1 MSLVSIHSNERRKME
16 DIIKVCALGG
26 LDENGRDCYVI
37 EINNDIFVLDAGL
50 ALPDKTIPGVD
61 YLLANAAYI
70 INNKDRVRA
79 YIMTHAHD
87 ENMGALKYFY
97 DDAPAPIICTR
108 FTKHVIETQFNFN
121 KINMP
126 LDFHVIPPSCEL
138 VIAGRKFHFFQ
149 TSHNAAYSF
158 GVAIETSKGN
168 IVYTSDFI
176 VDYSVKNPAYIFDLK
191 ALSVL
196 SEKPTF
202 LLMSESKGATGE
214 GYCAP
219 RHRVTPLIEKYF
231 KNANKRIFID
241 CFWQNFIRI
250 SEIID
255 LCIEN
260 NKKIFFYNDFT
271 RQIMKMLMEF
281 DPNRIPQSLIVN
293 KEDLLRVREQELVI
307 LMLGEGEELYQELI
321 KIADGTNEDKRIRLN
336 KRDIFINAALATP
349 TLETIATRSID
360 YLYRTGC
367 EVVWIKKNQITAM
380 HPRQDDLKF
389 FLSVLKPRYYLPVRG
404 NFINLMANAKLALSM
419 GIGLNH
425 TNVFI
430 LDNGMQLCFNEMG
443 RPSIVPN
450 NPAIMPTHPILVDGR
465 GVSTSVS
472 ENIIAD
478 RRQLSV
484 DGVVVIALTVSLSE
498 KRIVAGPDCQ
508 MRGFVYVKE
517 AEPLLK
523 SIANIFVDEIMTAL
537 SVDKTDFEEVK
548 TNAQERIHRF
558 IKRENGREPMII
570 PIVVVKD

>member
-1 MSLVSIHSNERRKME
+1 ME

-26 LDENGRDCYVI
+26 LDENGRDCYVV

-50 ALPDKTIPGVD
+50 SLPDKTIPGVD
-61 YLLANAAYI
+61 FLLTNANYI
-70 INNKDRVRA
+70 INNKDRVKA
-79 YIMTHAHD
+79 YIITHAHD

-97 DDAPAPIICTR
+97 DDAPAPIICTS
-108 FTKHVIETQFNFN
+108 FTKHIIETQFNFN
-121 KINMP
+121 KLKSQ
-126 LDFHVIPPSCEL
+126 LDYRVIPPTTNLE
-138 VIAGRKFHFFQ
+138 IAGRVFHFFQ

-191 ALSVL
+191 ALAEL

-202 LLMSESKGATGE
+202 LLMSESKGANYE

-219 RHRVTPLIEKYF
+219 RHKVTPLIEKYF
-231 KNANKRIFID
+231 KSASRRIFID
-241 CFWQNFIRI
+241 CFWQNSIRI

-255 LCIEN
+255 LVIEN
-260 NKKIFFYNDFT
+260 NKKLYFYNEFT
-271 RQIMKMLMEF
+271 EHIMRGLMNF
-281 DPNRIPQSLIVN
+281 DPRRIPTSVVIN

-307 LMLGEGEELYQELI
+307 LMLGEGEDLFQELI
-321 KIADGTNEDKRIRLN
+321 KIAEGTNEDKRIRLN

-360 YLYRTGC
+360 SLYRTGA
-367 EVVWIKKNQITAM
+367 EVIWLKKNQITAM

-430 LDNGMQLCFNEMG
+430 LDNGMQLCFNEIG
-443 RPSIVPN
+443 RPSILPN

-472 ENIIAD
+472 ENIVAD

-484 DGVVVIALTVSLSE
+484 DGVVVIALSVSLNE

-523 SIANIFVDEIMTAL
+523 SIANIFVEEITLAL
-537 SVDKTDFEEVK
+537 SLDKKDFEEAK
-548 TNAQERIHRF
+548 SNAQERIRRF

-570 PIVVVKD
+570 PIIVIKE

>member
-1 MSLVSIHSNERRKME
+1 ME
-16 DIIKVCALGG
+16 DIIKVSALGG

-37 EINNDIFVLDAGL
+37 EINNDIFVIDAGL

-61 YLLANAAYI
+61 YLLANAQYLI
-70 INNKDRVRA
+70 SNKERVKA

-97 DDAPAPIICTR
+97 DDAPAPIYCTR

-121 KINMP
+121 TLRIP
-126 LDFHVIPPSCEL
+126 LDFKVIEPSSSQL
-138 VIAGRKFHFFQ
+138 IAGRQFHFFQ

-176 VDYSVKNPAYIFDLK
+176 VDYSVKTPAYIFDLK
-191 ALSVL
+191 ALSAL

-202 LLMSESKGATGE
+202 LLMSESKGANHE

-219 RHRVTPLIEKYF
+219 HHRVTPLIEKYF
-231 KNANKRIFID
+231 SNANRRIFID
-241 CFWQNFIRI
+241 CFWQNFYRI

-255 LCIEN
+255 LCIEH

-271 RQIMKMLMEF
+271 RHIMKMLLEF
-281 DPNRIPQSLIVN
+281 NPTRIPQSLIVN

-307 LMLGEGEELYQELI
+307 LMLGRGEDLYQELI
-321 KIADGTNEDKRIRLN
+321 KIADNTNEDKRIRLN

-360 YLYRTGC
+360 YLYRTGAD
-367 EVVWIKKNQITAM
+367 VVWIKKNQITAM

-404 NFINLMANAKLALSM
+404 NYINLMANAKLALSM

-430 LDNGMQLCFNEMG
+430 LDNGMQLCFNELG
-443 RPSIVPN
+443 RPSILPN
-450 NPAIMPTHPILVDGR
+450 NPAIMPTHPILVDGS
-465 GVSTSVS
+465 GVSTNVS
-472 ENIIAD
+472 ENIVND

-484 DGVVVIALTVSLSE
+484 DGVVVIALTVSLEE
-498 KRIVAGPDCQ
+498 KRIIAGPDCQ

-523 SIANIFVDEIMTAL
+523 SIANIFVDEVTTAL
-537 SVDKTDFEEVK
+537 SINSDDFELVK
-548 TNAQERIHRF
+548 ANAQERIHRF
-558 IKRENGREPMII
+558 IKRENGRDPMII
-570 PIVVVKD
+570 PIIVTK

>member
-1 MSLVSIHSNERRKME
+1 ME
-16 DIIKVCALGG
+16 DIIKVSALGG

-37 EINNDIFVLDAGL
+37 EINNDIFVIDAGL

-61 YLLANAAYI
+61 YLLANAQYL
-70 INNKDRVRA
+70 INNKDRIRA

-97 DDAPAPIICTR
+97 DDAPAPIYCTR

-121 KINMP
+121 ALRIP
-126 LDFHVIPPSCEL
+126 LDFEVVPPTSSQK
-138 VIAGRKFHFFQ
+138 IAGRNVHFFQ

-158 GVAIETSKGN
+158 GVAIETTKGN
-168 IVYTSDFI
+168 IVFTSDFI
-176 VDYSVKNPAYIFDLK
+176 VDYSVKTPAYIFDMK
-191 ALSVL
+191 ALSIL

-202 LLMSESKGATGE
+202 LLMSESKGANYE
-214 GYCAP
+214 GYCSP
-219 RHRVTPLIEKYF
+219 RHRVIPLIERYF
-231 KNANKRIFID
+231 KTNRRIFID
-241 CFWQNFIRI
+241 CFWQNFFRI

-255 LCIEN
+255 LCLEN

-271 RQIMKMLMEF
+271 RRIMKMLMDF
-281 DPNRIPQSLIVN
+281 NPTRIPHSIVVS

-307 LMLGEGEELYQELI
+307 LMLGRGEELYKELMY
-321 KIADGTNEDKRIRLN
+321 IADGTGEDKRVRLN
-336 KRDIFINAALATP
+336 HRDIFINAALPTP

-360 YLYRTGC
+360 YLYRTGAD
-367 EVVWIKKNQITAM
+367 VVWIKKNQITAM

-404 NFINLMANAKLALSM
+404 NYINLMANAKLALSM

-430 LDNGMQLCFNEMG
+430 LDNGMQLCFNELG
-443 RPSIVPN
+443 RPSILPN
-450 NPAIMPTHPILVDGR
+450 NPATMPTHPMLVDGS
-465 GVSTSVS
+465 GVSTNVA
-472 ENIIAD
+472 ENIVND

-484 DGVVVIALTVSLSE
+484 DGVVVIAVTVSEAE
-498 KRIVAGPDCQ
+498 KRIIAGPDCQ

-523 SIANIFVDEIMTAL
+523 SIANIFVDEVTTAL
-537 SVDKTDFEEVK
+537 SVNNVNFENVK
-548 TNAQERIHRF
+548 ASAQERIRRF

-570 PIVVVKD
+570 PIIVTK

>member
-1 MSLVSIHSNERRKME
+1 ME
-16 DIIKVCALGG
+16 DIIKVSALGG

-37 EINNDIFVLDAGL
+37 EINNDIFVIDAGL

-61 YLLANAAYI
+61 YLLANAQYL
-70 INNKDRVRA
+70 INNKDRVKA

-121 KINMP
+121 TLRIP
-126 LDFHVIPPSCEL
+126 LEFKVIPPTSALE
-138 VIAGRKFHFFQ
+138 IAGRKFHFFQ

-176 VDYSVKNPAYIFDLK
+176 VDYSVKIPAYIFDMK

-196 SEKPTF
+196 SERPTF
-202 LLMSESKGATGE
+202 LLMSESKGANHE
-214 GYCAP
+214 GYCSP
-219 RHRVTPLIEKYF
+219 HHRVTPLIEKYF
-231 KNANKRIFID
+231 SNANKRIFID
-241 CFWQNFIRI
+241 CFWQNFFRI

-271 RQIMKMLMEF
+271 RTIMKMLMEF
-281 DPNRIPQSLIVN
+281 NPSRIPVDMIVG

-307 LMLGEGEELYQELI
+307 LMLGKGEELYQELI
-321 KIADGTNEDKRIRLN
+321 RVVDGTNEDKRIRLT
-336 KRDIFINAALATP
+336 KRDIFINAALPTP

-360 YLYRTGC
+360 YLYRTGA

-430 LDNGMQLCFNEMG
+430 LDNGMQLCFNELG
-443 RPSIVPN
+443 RPSILPN
-450 NPAIMPTHPILVDGR
+450 NPAIMPTHPILVDGS
-465 GVSTSVS
+465 GVSTNVA
-472 ENIIAD
+472 ENIVND

-484 DGVVVIALTVSLSE
+484 DGVVVIAVTVSIEE
-498 KRIVAGPDCQ
+498 KRIIAGPDCQ

-523 SIANIFVDEIMTAL
+523 SVANIFVDEVTTAL
-537 SVDKTDFEEVK
+537 SVNNTDFEEIK
-548 TNAQERIHRF
+548 ANAQERIRRF

-570 PIVVVKD
+570 PIIVTR

>member
-1 MSLVSIHSNERRKME
+1 ME
-16 DIIKVCALGG
+16 DIIKVSALGG

-37 EINNDIFVLDAGL
+37 EINNDIFVIDAGL

-61 YLLANAAYI
+61 YLLANAQYL
-70 INNKDRVRA
+70 INNKDRVKA

-121 KINMP
+121 TLRIP
-126 LDFHVIPPSCEL
+126 LEFKVIPPTSALE
-138 VIAGRKFHFFQ
+138 IAGRKFHFFQ

-176 VDYSVKNPAYIFDLK
+176 VDYSVKIPAYIFDMK

-196 SEKPTF
+196 SERPTF
-202 LLMSESKGATGE
+202 LLMSESKGANHE
-214 GYCAP
+214 GYCSP
-219 RHRVTPLIEKYF
+219 HHRVTPLIEKYF
-231 KNANKRIFID
+231 SNANKRIFID
-241 CFWQNFIRI
+241 CFWQNFFRI

-271 RQIMKMLMEF
+271 RTIMKMLMEF
-281 DPNRIPQSLIVN
+281 NPSRIPVDMIVG

-307 LMLGEGEELYQELI
+307 LMLGKGEELYQELI
-321 KIADGTNEDKRIRLN
+321 RVVDGTNEDKRIRLT
-336 KRDIFINAALATP
+336 KRDVFINAGLPTP

-360 YLYRTGC
+360 YLYRTGA

-430 LDNGMQLCFNEMG
+430 LDNGMQLCFNELG
-443 RPSIVPN
+443 RPSILPN
-450 NPAIMPTHPILVDGR
+450 NPAIMPTHPILVDGS
-465 GVSTSVS
+465 GVSTNVA
-472 ENIIAD
+472 ENIVND

-484 DGVVVIALTVSLSE
+484 DGVVVIAVTVSIEE
-498 KRIVAGPDCQ
+498 KRIIAGPDCQ

-523 SIANIFVDEIMTAL
+523 SVANIFVDEVTTAL
-537 SVDKTDFEEVK
+537 SVNNTDFEEIK
-548 TNAQERIHRF
+548 ANAQERIRRF

-570 PIVVVKD
+570 PIIVTR

>member
-1 MSLVSIHSNERRKME
+1 ME
-16 DIIKVCALGG
+16 DIIKVSALGG

-37 EINNDIFVLDAGL
+37 EINNDIFVIDAGL

-61 YLLANAAYI
+61 YLLANAQYL
-70 INNKDRVRA
+70 INNKDRVKA

-121 KINMP
+121 TLRIP
-126 LDFHVIPPSCEL
+126 LEFKVIPPTSALE
-138 VIAGRKFHFFQ
+138 IAGRKFHFFQ
-149 TSHNAAYSF
+149 TSHNVAYSF

-176 VDYSVKNPAYIFDLK
+176 VDYSVKIPAYIFDMK

-196 SEKPTF
+196 SERPTF
-202 LLMSESKGATGE
+202 LLMSESKGANHE
-214 GYCAP
+214 GYCSP
-219 RHRVTPLIEKYF
+219 HHRVTPLIEKYF
-231 KNANKRIFID
+231 SNANKRIFID
-241 CFWQNFIRI
+241 CFWQNFFRI

-271 RQIMKMLMEF
+271 RTIMKMLMEF
-281 DPNRIPQSLIVN
+281 NPSRIPVDIIVG

-307 LMLGEGEELYQELI
+307 LMLGKGEELYQELI
-321 KIADGTNEDKRIRLN
+321 RVVDGTNEDKRIRLT
-336 KRDIFINAALATP
+336 KRDIFINAGLPTP

-360 YLYRTGC
+360 YLYRTGA

-430 LDNGMQLCFNEMG
+430 LDNGMQLCFNELG
-443 RPSIVPN
+443 RPSILPN
-450 NPAIMPTHPILVDGR
+450 NPAIMPTHPILVDGS
-465 GVSTSVS
+465 GVSTNVA
-472 ENIIAD
+472 ENIVND

-484 DGVVVIALTVSLSE
+484 DGVVVIAVTVSLEE
-498 KRIVAGPDCQ
+498 KRIIAGPDCQ

-523 SIANIFVDEIMTAL
+523 SVANIFVDEVTTAL
-537 SVDKTDFEEVK
+537 SVNNTDFEEIK
-548 TNAQERIHRF
+548 ANAQERIRRF

-570 PIVVVKD
+570 PIIVTR

>member
-1 MSLVSIHSNERRKME
+1 ME
-16 DIIKVCALGG
+16 DIIKVSALGG

-37 EINNDIFVLDAGL
+37 EINNDIFVIDAGL

-61 YLLANAAYI
+61 YLLANAQYL
-70 INNKDRVRA
+70 INNKDRVKA

-121 KINMP
+121 TLRIP
-126 LDFHVIPPSCEL
+126 LEFKVIPPTSALE
-138 VIAGRKFHFFQ
+138 IAGRKFHFFQ

-176 VDYSVKNPAYIFDLK
+176 VDYSVKIPAYIFDMK

-196 SEKPTF
+196 SERPTF
-202 LLMSESKGATGE
+202 LLMSESKGANHE
-214 GYCAP
+214 GYCSP
-219 RHRVTPLIEKYF
+219 HHRVTPLIEKYF
-231 KNANKRIFID
+231 SNANKRIFID
-241 CFWQNFIRI
+241 CFWQNFFRI

-271 RQIMKMLMEF
+271 RTIMKMLMEF
-281 DPNRIPQSLIVN
+281 NPSRIPVDMVVG

-307 LMLGEGEELYQELI
+307 LMLGKGEELYQELI
-321 KIADGTNEDKRIRLN
+321 RVVDGTNEDKRIRLT
-336 KRDIFINAALATP
+336 KRDIFINAGLPTP

-360 YLYRTGC
+360 YLYRTGA

-430 LDNGMQLCFNEMG
+430 LDNGMQLCFNELG
-443 RPSIVPN
+443 RPSILPN
-450 NPAIMPTHPILVDGR
+450 NPAIMPTHPILVDGS
-465 GVSTSVS
+465 GVSTNVA
-472 ENIIAD
+472 ENIVND

-484 DGVVVIALTVSLSE
+484 DGVVVIAVTVSLEE
-498 KRIVAGPDCQ
+498 KRIIAGPDCQ
-508 MRGFVYVKE
+508 MRGFDYVKE

-523 SIANIFVDEIMTAL
+523 SVANIFVDEVTTAL
-537 SVDKTDFEEVK
+537 SVNNTNFEEIK
-548 TNAQERIHRF
+548 ANAQERIRRF

-570 PIVVVKD
+570 PIIVTR

>member
-1 MSLVSIHSNERRKME
+1 ME
-16 DIIKVCALGG
+16 DIIKVSALGG

-37 EINNDIFVLDAGL
+37 EINNDIFVIDAGL

-61 YLLANAAYI
+61 YLLANAQYLI
-70 INNKDRVRA
+70 SNKDRIRA

-97 DDAPAPIICTR
+97 DDAPAPIYCTR

-121 KINMP
+121 ELRIP
-126 LDFHVIPPSCEL
+126 LDFEVVPPTSSQK
-138 VIAGRKFHFFQ
+138 IAGRNVHFFQ

-168 IVYTSDFI
+168 IVFTSDFI
-176 VDYSVKNPAYIFDLK
+176 VDYSVKTPAYIFDMK
-191 ALSVL
+191 ALSIL

-202 LLMSESKGATGE
+202 LLMSESKGANYE
-214 GYCAP
+214 GYCSP
-219 RHRVTPLIEKYF
+219 RHRVIPLIERYF
-231 KNANKRIFID
+231 KTNRRIFIN
-241 CFWQNFIRI
+241 CFWQNFFRI

-260 NKKIFFYNDFT
+260 NKKIFFYNEFT
-271 RQIMKMLMEF
+271 RQIMKMLMDF
-281 DPNRIPQSLIVN
+281 NPTRIPSSIIVN

-307 LMLGEGEELYQELI
+307 LMLGRGEEIYKELVN
-321 KIADGTNEDKRIRLN
+321 IADGTGEDKRVRLN
-336 KRDIFINAALATP
+336 HRDIFINAALPTP

-360 YLYRTGC
+360 YLYRTGAD
-367 EVVWIKKNQITAM
+367 VVWIKKNQITAM

-430 LDNGMQLCFNEMG
+430 LDNGMQLCFNELG
-443 RPSIVPN
+443 RPSILPN
-450 NPAIMPTHPILVDGR
+450 NPAIMPTHPILVDGS
-465 GVSTSVS
+465 GVSTNVA
-472 ENIIAD
+472 ENIVND

-484 DGVVVIALTVSLSE
+484 DGVVVIAVTVSVEE
-498 KRIVAGPDCQ
+498 KRIIAGPDCQ

-523 SIANIFVDEIMTAL
+523 SIANIFVDEVTTAL
-537 SVDKTDFEEVK
+537 SVNNIDFENVK
-548 TNAQERIHRF
+548 ATAQERIRRF

-570 PIVVVKD
+570 PIIVTK

>member
-1 MSLVSIHSNERRKME
+1 ME
-16 DIIKVCALGG
+16 DIIKVSALGG

-37 EINNDIFVLDAGL
+37 EINNDIFVIDAGL

-61 YLLANAAYI
+61 YLLANAQYLI
-70 INNKDRVRA
+70 SNKDRIRA

-97 DDAPAPIICTR
+97 DDAPAPIYCTR

-121 KINMP
+121 ELRIP
-126 LDFHVIPPSCEL
+126 LDFEVVPPTSSQK
-138 VIAGRKFHFFQ
+138 IAGRNVHFFQ

-168 IVYTSDFI
+168 IVFTSDFI
-176 VDYSVKNPAYIFDLK
+176 VDYSVKTPAYIFDMK
-191 ALSVL
+191 ALSIL

-202 LLMSESKGATGE
+202 LLMSESKGANYE
-214 GYCAP
+214 GYCSP
-219 RHRVTPLIEKYF
+219 RHRVIPLIERYF
-231 KNANKRIFID
+231 KTNRRIFIN
-241 CFWQNFIRI
+241 CFWQNFFRI

-271 RQIMKMLMEF
+271 RQIMKMLMDF
-281 DPNRIPQSLIVN
+281 NPTRIPSSIIVN

-307 LMLGEGEELYQELI
+307 LMLGRGEEIYKELVN
-321 KIADGTNEDKRIRLN
+321 IADGTGEDKRVRLN
-336 KRDIFINAALATP
+336 HRDIFINAALPTP

-360 YLYRTGC
+360 YLYRTGAD
-367 EVVWIKKNQITAM
+367 VVWIKKNQITAM

-430 LDNGMQLCFNEMG
+430 LDNGMQLCFNELG
-443 RPSIVPN
+443 RPSILPN
-450 NPAIMPTHPILVDGR
+450 NPAIMPTHPILVDGS
-465 GVSTSVS
+465 GVSTNVA
-472 ENIIAD
+472 ENIVND

-484 DGVVVIALTVSLSE
+484 DGVVVIAVTVSVEE
-498 KRIVAGPDCQ
+498 KRIIAGPDCQ

-523 SIANIFVDEIMTAL
+523 SIANIFVDEVTTAL
-537 SVDKTDFEEVK
+537 SVNNIDFENVK
-548 TNAQERIHRF
+548 ATAQERIRRF

-570 PIVVVKD
+570 PIIVTK

>member
-1 MSLVSIHSNERRKME
+1 ME
-16 DIIKVCALGG
+16 DIIKVSALGG

-37 EINNDIFVLDAGL
+37 EINNDIFVIDAGL

-61 YLLANAAYI
+61 YLLANAQYL
-70 INNKDRVRA
+70 INNKDRIRA

-97 DDAPAPIICTR
+97 DDAPAPIYCTR

-121 KINMP
+121 ALRIP
-126 LDFHVIPPSCEL
+126 LEFEVVPPTSSQK
-138 VIAGRKFHFFQ
+138 IAGRNVHFFQ

-158 GVAIETSKGN
+158 GVAIETTKGN
-168 IVYTSDFI
+168 IVFTSDFI
-176 VDYSVKNPAYIFDLK
+176 VDYSVKTPAYIFDMK
-191 ALSVL
+191 ALSIL

-202 LLMSESKGATGE
+202 LLMSESKGANYE
-214 GYCAP
+214 GYCSP
-219 RHRVTPLIEKYF
+219 RHRVIPLIERYF
-231 KNANKRIFID
+231 KTNRRIFIN
-241 CFWQNFIRI
+241 CFWQNFFRI

-255 LCIEN
+255 LCLEN

-271 RQIMKMLMEF
+271 RRIMKMLMDF
-281 DPNRIPQSLIVN
+281 NPTRIPASIVVN

-307 LMLGEGEELYQELI
+307 LMLGRGEELYKELVN
-321 KIADGTNEDKRIRLN
+321 IADGTGEDKRVRLN
-336 KRDIFINAALATP
+336 HRDIFINAALPTP

-360 YLYRTGC
+360 YLYRTGAD
-367 EVVWIKKNQITAM
+367 VIWIKKNQITAM

-430 LDNGMQLCFNEMG
+430 LDNGMQLCFNELG
-443 RPSIVPN
+443 RPSILPN
-450 NPAIMPTHPILVDGR
+450 NPATMPTHPILVDGS
-465 GVSTSVS
+465 GVSTNVA
-472 ENIIAD
+472 ENIVND

-484 DGVVVIALTVSLSE
+484 DGEVVIAVTVSEAE
-498 KRIVAGPDCQ
+498 KRIIAGPDCQ

-523 SIANIFVDEIMTAL
+523 SIANIFVDEVTTAL
-537 SVDKTDFEEVK
+537 SVNNINFENVK
-548 TNAQERIHRF
+548 ASAQERIRRF
-558 IKRENGREPMII
+558 IKRENGREPMNI
-570 PIVVVKD
+570 PNIVTK

>member
-1 MSLVSIHSNERRKME
+1 ME
-16 DIIKVCALGG
+16 DIIKVSALGG
-26 LDENGRDCYVI
+26 LDENGRDCYAI
-37 EINNDIFVLDAGL
+37 EINNDIFVIDAGL

-61 YLLANAAYI
+61 YLLANAQYL
-70 INNKDRVRA
+70 INNKERVKA

-121 KINMP
+121 TLRIP
-126 LDFHVIPPSCEL
+126 LEFKVIPPTSALE
-138 VIAGRKFHFFQ
+138 IAGRKLHFFQ

-176 VDYSVKNPAYIFDLK
+176 VDYSVKTPAYIFDMK

-196 SEKPTF
+196 SERPTF
-202 LLMSESKGATGE
+202 LLMSESKGANHE
-214 GYCAP
+214 GYCSP
-219 RHRVTPLIEKYF
+219 HHRVTPLIEKYF
-231 KNANKRIFID
+231 SNANKRIFID
-241 CFWQNFIRI
+241 CFWQNFFRI

-271 RQIMKMLMEF
+271 RTIMKMLMEF
-281 DPNRIPQSLIVN
+281 NPSRIPMDMIVS

-307 LMLGEGEELYQELI
+307 LMLGKGEELYQELI
-321 KIADGTNEDKRIRLN
+321 RVVDGTNEDKRIRLT
-336 KRDIFINAALATP
+336 KRDIFINAALPTP

-360 YLYRTGC
+360 YLYRTGA
-367 EVVWIKKNQITAM
+367 EVIWIKKNQITAM

-430 LDNGMQLCFNEMG
+430 LDNGMQLCFNELG
-443 RPSIVPN
+443 RPSILPN
-450 NPAIMPTHPILVDGR
+450 NPAIMPTHPILVDGS
-465 GVSTSVS
+465 GVSTNVA
-472 ENIIAD
+472 ENIVND

-484 DGVVVIALTVSLSE
+484 DGVVVIAVTVSLEE
-498 KRIVAGPDCQ
+498 KRIIAGPDCQ

-523 SIANIFVDEIMTAL
+523 SVANIFVDEVTTAL
-537 SVDKTDFEEVK
+537 SVNNTNFEEIK
-548 TNAQERIHRF
+548 ANAQERIRRF

-570 PIVVVKD
+570 PIIVTR

>member
-1 MSLVSIHSNERRKME
+1 ME

-61 YLLANAAYI
+61 FLLANAQYI
-70 INNKDRVRA
+70 INNKDRLKA
-79 YIMTHAHD
+79 YIITHAHD

-121 KINMP
+121 KIQLP
-126 LDFHVIPPSCEL
+126 LNFQVIPPTCEI

-158 GVAIETSKGN
+158 GVAIETSRGN

-191 ALSVL
+191 ALSML

-214 GYCAP
+214 GYCSP
-219 RHRVTPLIEKYF
+219 HHRIYNLVEKYF
-231 KNANKRIFID
+231 KNGNRRIFID
-241 CFWQNFIRI
+241 CFWQNFFRI

-260 NKKIFFYNDFT
+260 NKKIYFYNDFT
-271 RQIMKMLMEF
+271 AHIMKGLMEF
-281 DPNRIPQSLIVN
+281 DEKRIPASMIIN

-307 LMLGEGEELYQELI
+307 LMLGDGEELYQELI
-321 KIADGTNEDKRIRLN
+321 KIVDGSNEDKRIRLN

-360 YLYRTGC
+360 YLYRTGS
-367 EVVWIKKNQITAM
+367 EVVWLKKNQITAM

-389 FLSVLKPRYYLPVRG
+389 FLSVLKPKYYLPVRG
-404 NFINLMANAKLALSM
+404 NFVNLMANARLALSM

-443 RPSIVPN
+443 RPSILPN
-450 NPAIMPTHPILVDGR
+450 NPSIMPTHPILVDGR
-465 GVSTSVS
+465 GLSTSVS
-472 ENIIAD
+472 ENIVSD

-498 KRIVAGPDCQ
+498 KRVIAGPDCQ

-523 SIANIFVDEIMTAL
+523 SIASIFVEEITLAL
-537 SVDKTDFEEVK
+537 SLDKQDFEEAK
-548 TNAQERIHRF
+548 ETAQERIRRF
-558 IKRENGREPMII
+558 IKRENGRDPMII
-570 PIVVVKD
+570 PIVVVKE

>member
-1 MSLVSIHSNERRKME
+1 ME
-16 DIIKVCALGG
+16 DIIKVSALGG

-37 EINNDIFVLDAGL
+37 EINNDIFVIDAGL

-61 YLLANAAYI
+61 YLLANAQYL
-70 INNKDRVRA
+70 INNKDRVKA

-97 DDAPAPIICTR
+97 DDAPAPIYCTR

-121 KINMP
+121 ELRIP
-126 LDFHVIPPSCEL
+126 LDFEVVPPTSSQK
-138 VIAGRKFHFFQ
+138 IAGRNVHFFQ

-168 IVYTSDFI
+168 IVFTSDFI
-176 VDYSVKNPAYIFDLK
+176 VDYSVKTPAYIFDMK
-191 ALSVL
+191 ALSIL

-202 LLMSESKGATGE
+202 LLMSESKGANYE
-214 GYCAP
+214 GYCSP
-219 RHRVTPLIEKYF
+219 RHRVIPLIERYF
-231 KNANKRIFID
+231 KTSRRIFIN
-241 CFWQNFIRI
+241 CFWQNFFRI

-271 RQIMKMLMEF
+271 RQIMKMLMDF
-281 DPNRIPQSLIVN
+281 NPTRIPSSIIVN

-307 LMLGEGEELYQELI
+307 LMLGRGEEIYKELVN
-321 KIADGTNEDKRIRLN
+321 IADGTGEDKRVRLN
-336 KRDIFINAALATP
+336 HRDIFINAALPTP

-360 YLYRTGC
+360 YLYRTGAD
-367 EVVWIKKNQITAM
+367 VVWIKKNQITAM

-430 LDNGMQLCFNEMG
+430 LDNGMQLCFNELG
-443 RPSIVPN
+443 RPSILPN
-450 NPAIMPTHPILVDGR
+450 NPAIMPTHPILVDGS
-465 GVSTSVS
+465 GVSTNVA
-472 ENIIAD
+472 ENIVND

-484 DGVVVIALTVSLSE
+484 DGVVVIAVTVNVEE
-498 KRIVAGPDCQ
+498 KRIIAGPDCQ

-523 SIANIFVDEIMTAL
+523 SIANIFVDEVTTAL
-537 SVDKTDFEEVK
+537 SVNNIDFENIK
-548 TNAQERIHRF
+548 ATAQERIRRF

-570 PIVVVKD
+570 PIIVTK

>member
-1 MSLVSIHSNERRKME
+1 VE
-16 DIIKVCALGG
+16 DIIKVSALGG

-37 EINNDIFVLDAGL
+37 EINNDIFVIDAGL

-61 YLLANAAYI
+61 YLLANAQYL
-70 INNKDRVRA
+70 INNKDRVKA

-121 KINMP
+121 TLRIP
-126 LDFHVIPPSCEL
+126 LEFKVIPPTSALE
-138 VIAGRKFHFFQ
+138 IAGRKFHFFQ

-176 VDYSVKNPAYIFDLK
+176 VDYSVKIPAYIFDMK

-196 SEKPTF
+196 NERPTF
-202 LLMSESKGATGE
+202 LLMSESKGANHE
-214 GYCAP
+214 GYCSP
-219 RHRVTPLIEKYF
+219 HHRVTPLIEKYF
-231 KNANKRIFID
+231 SNANKRIFID
-241 CFWQNFIRI
+241 CFWQNFFRI

-271 RQIMKMLMEF
+271 RTIMKMLMEF
-281 DPNRIPQSLIVN
+281 NPSRIPVDIIVG

-307 LMLGEGEELYQELI
+307 LMLGKGEELYQELI
-321 KIADGTNEDKRIRLN
+321 RVVDGTNEDKRIRLT
-336 KRDIFINAALATP
+336 KRDIFINAGLPTP

-360 YLYRTGC
+360 YLYRTGA

-419 GIGLNH
+419 GTGLNH

-430 LDNGMQLCFNEMG
+430 LDNGMQLCFNELG
-443 RPSIVPN
+443 RPSILPN
-450 NPAIMPTHPILVDGR
+450 NPAIMPTHPILVDGS
-465 GVSTSVS
+465 GVSTNVA
-472 ENIIAD
+472 ENIVND

-484 DGVVVIALTVSLSE
+484 DGVVVIAVTVSIEE
-498 KRIVAGPDCQ
+498 KRIIAGPDCQ

-523 SIANIFVDEIMTAL
+523 SVANIFVDEVTTAL
-537 SVDKTDFEEVK
+537 SVNNTDFEEIK
-548 TNAQERIHRF
+548 ANAQERIRRF

-570 PIVVVKD
+570 PIIVTR

>member
-1 MSLVSIHSNERRKME
+1 ME
-16 DIIKVCALGG
+16 DIIKVSALGG

-37 EINNDIFVLDAGL
+37 EINNDIFVIDAGL

-61 YLLANAAYI
+61 YLLANAQYL
-70 INNKDRVRA
+70 INNKDRVKA

-97 DDAPAPIICTR
+97 DDAPAPIYCTR

-121 KINMP
+121 TLRIP
-126 LDFHVIPPSCEL
+126 LEFKVIPPTSALE
-138 VIAGRKFHFFQ
+138 IAGRKFHFFQ

-176 VDYSVKNPAYIFDLK
+176 VDYSVKIPGYIFDMK

-196 SEKPTF
+196 SERSTF
-202 LLMSESKGATGE
+202 LLMSESKGANHE
-214 GYCAP
+214 GYCSP
-219 RHRVTPLIEKYF
+219 HHRVTPLIEKYF
-231 KNANKRIFID
+231 SNANKRIFID
-241 CFWQNFIRI
+241 CFWQNFFRI

-271 RQIMKMLMEF
+271 RTIMKMLMEF
-281 DPNRIPQSLIVN
+281 NPTRIPVDMIVN

-307 LMLGEGEELYQELI
+307 LMLGKGEELYQELI
-321 KIADGTNEDKRIRLN
+321 RVVDGTNEDKRIRLT
-336 KRDIFINAALATP
+336 KRDIFINAGLPTP

-360 YLYRTGC
+360 YLYRTGA

-430 LDNGMQLCFNEMG
+430 LDNGMQLCFNELG
-443 RPSIVPN
+443 RPSILPN
-450 NPAIMPTHPILVDGR
+450 NPAIMPTHPILVDGS
-465 GVSTSVS
+465 GVSTNVA
-472 ENIIAD
+472 ENIVND

-484 DGVVVIALTVSLSE
+484 DGVVVIAVTVSLEE
-498 KRIVAGPDCQ
+498 KRIIAGPDCQ

-523 SIANIFVDEIMTAL
+523 SVANIFVDEVTTAL
-537 SVDKTDFEEVK
+537 SVNNTNFEEIK
-548 TNAQERIHRF
+548 ANAQERIRRF

-570 PIVVVKD
+570 PIIVTR

>member
-1 MSLVSIHSNERRKME
+1 ME
-16 DIIKVCALGG
+16 DIIKVSALGG

-37 EINNDIFVLDAGL
+37 EINNDIFVIDAGL

-61 YLLANAAYI
+61 YLLANAQYLI
-70 INNKDRVRA
+70 SNKDRIRA

-97 DDAPAPIICTR
+97 DDAPAPIYCTR

-121 KINMP
+121 ELRIP
-126 LDFHVIPPSCEL
+126 LDFEVVPPTSSQK
-138 VIAGRKFHFFQ
+138 IAGRNVHFFQ

-158 GVAIETSKGN
+158 GVAIETTKGN
-168 IVYTSDFI
+168 IVFTSDFI
-176 VDYSVKNPAYIFDLK
+176 VDYSVKTPAYIFDMK
-191 ALSVL
+191 ALSIL

-202 LLMSESKGATGE
+202 LLMSESKGANYE
-214 GYCAP
+214 GYCSP
-219 RHRVTPLIEKYF
+219 RHRVIPLIERYF
-231 KNANKRIFID
+231 KTNRRIFIN
-241 CFWQNFIRI
+241 CFWQNFFRI

-260 NKKIFFYNDFT
+260 NKKFFFYNDFT
-271 RQIMKMLMEF
+271 RQIMKMLMDF
-281 DPNRIPQSLIVN
+281 NPTRIPSSIIVN

-307 LMLGEGEELYQELI
+307 LMLGRGEEIYKELVN
-321 KIADGTNEDKRIRLN
+321 IADGTGEDKRVRLN
-336 KRDIFINAALATP
+336 HRDIFINAALPTP

-360 YLYRTGC
+360 YLYRTGAD
-367 EVVWIKKNQITAM
+367 VVWIKKNQITAM

-404 NFINLMANAKLALSM
+404 NYINLMANAKLALSM

-430 LDNGMQLCFNEMG
+430 LDNGMQLCFNELG
-443 RPSIVPN
+443 RPSILPN
-450 NPAIMPTHPILVDGR
+450 NPAIMPTHPILVDGS
-465 GVSTSVS
+465 GVSTNVA
-472 ENIIAD
+472 ENIVND

-484 DGVVVIALTVSLSE
+484 DGVVVIAVTVNVEE
-498 KRIVAGPDCQ
+498 KRIIAGPDCQ

-523 SIANIFVDEIMTAL
+523 SIANIFVDEVTTAL
-537 SVDKTDFEEVK
+537 SVNNIDFENIK
-548 TNAQERIHRF
+548 ATAQERIRRF

-570 PIVVVKD
+570 PIIVTK

>member
-1 MSLVSIHSNERRKME
+1 ME
-16 DIIKVCALGG
+16 DIIKVSALGG

-37 EINNDIFVLDAGL
+37 EINNDIFVVDAGL
-50 ALPDKTIPGVD
+50 SLPDKTIPGVD
-61 YLLANAAYI
+61 YLLANAQYL
-70 INNKDRVRA
+70 INNKERVKA

-97 DDAPAPIICTR
+97 DDAPAPIYCTR

-121 KINMP
+121 TLRIP
-126 LDFHVIPPSCEL
+126 LEFKVVEPTSEA
-138 VIAGRKFHFFQ
+138 VIAGRKVHFFQ

-176 VDYSVKNPAYIFDLK
+176 VDYSVKTPAYIFNLK
-191 ALSVL
+191 ALSIL

-202 LLMSESKGATGE
+202 LLMSESKGANHE

-219 RHRVTPLIEKYF
+219 HHRVTPLIEKYF
-231 KNANKRIFID
+231 SNANKRIFID
-241 CFWQNFIRI
+241 CFWQNFFRI

-271 RQIMKMLMEF
+271 RRIMKMLMEF
-281 DPNRIPQSLIVN
+281 NPSRIPSNILVN

-307 LMLGEGEELYQELI
+307 LMLGKGEELYQELI
-321 KIADGTNEDKRIRLN
+321 RIVDGGNEDKRIRLT
-336 KRDIFINAALATP
+336 KRDIFINVALPTP

-360 YLYRTGC
+360 YLYRTGA
-367 EVVWIKKNQITAM
+367 EVIWIKKNQITAM

-404 NFINLMANAKLALSM
+404 NYINLMANAKLALSM

-443 RPSIVPN
+443 RPSILPN
-450 NPAIMPTHPILVDGR
+450 NPATMPTHPILVDGS
-465 GVSTSVS
+465 GVSTNVA
-472 ENIIAD
+472 ENIVSD

-484 DGVVVIALTVSLSE
+484 DGVVVIAVTVSLAE
-498 KRIVAGPDCQ
+498 NRIIAGPDCQ

-523 SIANIFVDEIMTAL
+523 SIANIFVDEVTTAL
-537 SVDKTDFEEVK
+537 SVNNTNFEEIKV
-548 TNAQERIHRF
+548 NAQDRIRRF

-570 PIVVVKD
+570 PIIVTK

>member
-1 MSLVSIHSNERRKME
+1 ME
-16 DIIKVCALGG
+16 DIIKVSALGG

-37 EINNDIFVLDAGL
+37 EINNDIFVIDAGL

-61 YLLANAAYI
+61 YLLANAQYL
-70 INNKDRVRA
+70 INNKDRVKA

-121 KINMP
+121 TLRIP
-126 LDFHVIPPSCEL
+126 LEFKVIPPTSALE
-138 VIAGRKFHFFQ
+138 IAGRKFHFFQ

-176 VDYSVKNPAYIFDLK
+176 VDYSVKIPAYIFDMK

-196 SEKPTF
+196 SERPTF
-202 LLMSESKGATGE
+202 LLMSESKGANHE
-214 GYCAP
+214 GYCSP
-219 RHRVTPLIEKYF
+219 HHRVTPLIEKYF
-231 KNANKRIFID
+231 SNANKRIFID
-241 CFWQNFIRI
+241 CFWQNFFRI

-271 RQIMKMLMEF
+271 RTIMKMLMEF
-281 DPNRIPQSLIVN
+281 NPSRIPVDMVVG

-307 LMLGEGEELYQELI
+307 LMLGKGEELYQELI
-321 KIADGTNEDKRIRLN
+321 RVVDGTNEDKRIRLT
-336 KRDIFINAALATP
+336 KRDIFINAALPTP

-360 YLYRTGC
+360 YLYRTGA

-430 LDNGMQLCFNEMG
+430 LDNGMQLCFNELG
-443 RPSIVPN
+443 RPSILPN
-450 NPAIMPTHPILVDGR
+450 NPAIMPTHPILVDGS
-465 GVSTSVS
+465 GVSTNVA
-472 ENIIAD
+472 ENIVND

-484 DGVVVIALTVSLSE
+484 DGVVVIAVTVSLEE
-498 KRIVAGPDCQ
+498 KRIIAGPDCQ

-523 SIANIFVDEIMTAL
+523 SVANIFVDEVTTAL
-537 SVDKTDFEEVK
+537 SVNNTDFEEIK
-548 TNAQERIHRF
+548 ANAQERIRRF

-570 PIVVVKD
+570 PIIVTR

>member
-1 MSLVSIHSNERRKME
+1 ME
-16 DIIKVCALGG
+16 DIIKVSALGG

-37 EINNDIFVLDAGL
+37 EINNDIFVIDAGL

-61 YLLANAAYI
+61 YLLANAQYLI
-70 INNKDRVRA
+70 SNKDRIRA

-97 DDAPAPIICTR
+97 DDAPAPIYCTR

-121 KINMP
+121 ELRIP
-126 LDFHVIPPSCEL
+126 LDFEVVPPTSSQK
-138 VIAGRKFHFFQ
+138 IAGRNVHFFQ

-158 GVAIETSKGN
+158 GVAIETTKGN
-168 IVYTSDFI
+168 IVFTSDFI
-176 VDYSVKNPAYIFDLK
+176 VDYSVKTPAYIFDMK
-191 ALSVL
+191 ALSIL

-202 LLMSESKGATGE
+202 LLMSESKGANYE
-214 GYCAP
+214 GYCSP
-219 RHRVTPLIEKYF
+219 RHRVIPLIERYF
-231 KNANKRIFID
+231 KTNRRIFIN
-241 CFWQNFIRI
+241 CFWQNFFRI

-271 RQIMKMLMEF
+271 RQIMKMLMDF
-281 DPNRIPQSLIVN
+281 NPTRIPSSIIVN

-307 LMLGEGEELYQELI
+307 LMLGRGEEIYKELVN
-321 KIADGTNEDKRIRLN
+321 IADGTGEDKRVRLN
-336 KRDIFINAALATP
+336 HRDIFINAALPTP

-360 YLYRTGC
+360 YLYRTGAD
-367 EVVWIKKNQITAM
+367 VVWIKKNQITAM

-430 LDNGMQLCFNEMG
+430 LDNGMQLCFNELG
-443 RPSIVPN
+443 RPSILPN
-450 NPAIMPTHPILVDGR
+450 NPAIMPTHPILVDGS
-465 GVSTSVS
+465 GVSTNVA
-472 ENIIAD
+472 ENIVND

-484 DGVVVIALTVSLSE
+484 DGVVVIAVTVNVEE
-498 KRIVAGPDCQ
+498 KRIIAGPDCQ

-523 SIANIFVDEIMTAL
+523 SIANIFVDEVTTAL
-537 SVDKTDFEEVK
+537 SVNNIDFENIK
-548 TNAQERIHRF
+548 ATAQERIRRF

-570 PIVVVKD
+570 PIIVTK

>member
-1 MSLVSIHSNERRKME
+1 MFLVILHNNERSKME
-16 DIIKVCALGG
+16 DIIKVSALGG

-37 EINNDIFVLDAGL
+37 EINNDIFVIDAGL

-61 YLLANAAYI
+61 YLLANAQYL
-70 INNKDRVRA
+70 INNKERVKA

-97 DDAPAPIICTR
+97 DDAPAPIYCTR

-121 KINMP
+121 ALRIP
-126 LDFHVIPPSCEL
+126 LDFKVIEPTSDYL
-138 VIAGRKFHFFQ
+138 IAGRQFHFFQ

-176 VDYSVKNPAYIFDLK
+176 VDYSVKTPAYIFDLK
-191 ALSVL
+191 ALSAI

-202 LLMSESKGATGE
+202 LLMSESKGANHE

-219 RHRVTPLIEKYF
+219 HHRVTPLIEKYF
-231 KNANKRIFID
+231 SNTNRRIFID
-241 CFWQNFIRI
+241 CFWQNFFRI

-255 LCIEN
+255 LCIIN

-271 RQIMKMLMEF
+271 RRIMKMLMEYN
-281 DPNRIPQSLIVN
+281 PNRIPQNLLVN
-293 KEDLLRVREQELVI
+293 KEDLLRVREQELVV
-307 LMLGEGEELYQELI
+307 LMLGRGEELYQELI
-321 KIADGTNEDKRIRLN
+321 KIVDGTNEDKRIRLN

-349 TLETIATRSID
+349 TLETIATRSVD
-360 YLYRTGC
+360 YLYRTGA
-367 EVVWIKKNQITAM
+367 EVVWLKKNQITAM

-389 FLSVLKPRYYLPVRG
+389 FLSVLKPKYYLPVRG
-404 NFINLMANAKLALSM
+404 NYINLMANARLALSM

-430 LDNGMQLCFNEMG
+430 LDNGMQLCFNELG
-443 RPSIVPN
+443 RPSILPN
-450 NPAIMPTHPILVDGR
+450 NPATMPTHPILVDGS
-465 GVSTSVS
+465 GVSTNVS
-472 ENIIAD
+472 ENIVND
-478 RRQLSV
+478 RRQLSI
-484 DGVVVIALTVSLSE
+484 DGVVVIALTISLEE
-498 KRIVAGPDCQ
+498 KRIIAGPDCQ

-523 SIANIFVDEIMTAL
+523 SIANIFVDEVTTAL
-537 SVDKTDFEEVK
+537 SVNNTDFEEIK
-548 TNAQERIHRF
+548 ANAQERIHRF

-570 PIVVVKD
+570 PIIVVK

>member
-1 MSLVSIHSNERRKME
+1 ME
-16 DIIKVCALGG
+16 DIIKVSALGG

-37 EINNDIFVLDAGL
+37 EINNDIFVIDAGL

-61 YLLANAAYI
+61 YLLANAQYL
-70 INNKDRVRA
+70 INNKDRVKA

-97 DDAPAPIICTR
+97 DDAPAPIYCTR

-121 KINMP
+121 ELRIP
-126 LDFHVIPPSCEL
+126 LEFEVVPPTSSQK
-138 VIAGRKFHFFQ
+138 IAGRNVHFFQ

-158 GVAIETSKGN
+158 GVAIETTKGN
-168 IVYTSDFI
+168 IVFTSDFI
-176 VDYSVKNPAYIFDLK
+176 VDYSVKTPAYIFDMK
-191 ALSVL
+191 ALSIL

-202 LLMSESKGATGE
+202 LLMSESKGANYE
-214 GYCAP
+214 GYCSP
-219 RHRVTPLIEKYF
+219 RHRVIPLIERYF
-231 KNANKRIFID
+231 KTNRRIFIN
-241 CFWQNFIRI
+241 CFWQNFFRI

-271 RQIMKMLMEF
+271 RQIMKMLMDF
-281 DPNRIPQSLIVN
+281 NPARIPSSIIVN

-307 LMLGEGEELYQELI
+307 LMLGRGEEIYKELVN
-321 KIADGTNEDKRIRLN
+321 IADGTGEDKRVRLN
-336 KRDIFINAALATP
+336 HRDIFINAALPTP

-360 YLYRTGC
+360 YLYRTGAD
-367 EVVWIKKNQITAM
+367 VVWIKKNQITAM

-430 LDNGMQLCFNEMG
+430 LDNGMQLCFNELG
-443 RPSIVPN
+443 RPSILPN
-450 NPAIMPTHPILVDGR
+450 NPAIMPTHPILVDGS
-465 GVSTSVS
+465 GVSTNVA
-472 ENIIAD
+472 ENIVND
-478 RRQLSV
+478 RRQLSI
-484 DGVVVIALTVSLSE
+484 DGVVVIAVTVSVEE
-498 KRIVAGPDCQ
+498 KRIIAGPDCQ

-523 SIANIFVDEIMTAL
+523 SIANIFVDEVTTAL
-537 SVDKTDFEEVK
+537 SVNNFDFENVK
-548 TNAQERIHRF
+548 ATAQERIRRF

-570 PIVVVKD
+570 PIIVTK

>member
-1 MSLVSIHSNERRKME
+1 ME
-16 DIIKVCALGG
+16 DIIKVSALGG

-50 ALPDKTIPGVD
+50 SLPDKTIPGVD
-61 YLLANAAYI
+61 FLLTNAHYIIANKDRLKAYI
-70 INNKDRVRA
+70 I
-79 YIMTHAHD
+79 THAHD

-108 FTKHVIETQFNFN
+108 FTKHIIETQFNFN
-121 KINMP
+121 KLQGT
-126 LDFHVIPPSCEL
+126 LDFRVIPPTTTLE
-138 VIAGRKFHFFQ
+138 IAGRVFHFFQ

-158 GVAIETSKGN
+158 GVSIETSKGN

-191 ALSVL
+191 ALAEL

-202 LLMSESKGATGE
+202 LLMSESKGANYE

-231 KNANKRIFID
+231 KSANKRIFID
-241 CFWQNFIRI
+241 CFWQNSIRI

-260 NKKIFFYNDFT
+260 NKKIYFYNDFT
-271 RQIMKMLMEF
+271 RHIMRGLMAF
-281 DPNRIPQSLIVN
+281 DDKRIPPSLIIE

-307 LMLGEGEELYQELI
+307 LMLGDGEDLYHELI
-321 KIADGTNEDKRIRLN
+321 KIAEGTNEDKRIRLN

-349 TLETIATRSID
+349 TLETIATRSVD
-360 YLYRTGC
+360 NLYRTGS
-367 EVVWIKKNQITAM
+367 EVVWLKKNQITAM
-380 HPRQDDLKF
+380 HARQDDLKF
-389 FLSVLKPRYYLPVRG
+389 FLSVLKPKYYLPVRG

-430 LDNGMQLCFNEMG
+430 LDNGMQLCFNELG
-443 RPSIVPN
+443 RPSIIPN
-450 NPAIMPTHPILVDGR
+450 NPNLMPTHPILVDGR

-472 ENIIAD
+472 ENIVAD

-484 DGVVVIALTVSLSE
+484 DGVVVIALTVSLGE
-498 KRIVAGPDCQ
+498 KRILAGPDCQ

-523 SIANIFVDEIMTAL
+523 SIANMFVEEITLAL
-537 SVDKTDFEEVK
+537 SLGKTDFEEAK
-548 TNAQERIHRF
+548 SNAQERIRRF

-570 PIVVVKD
+570 PIIVVKD

>member
-1 MSLVSIHSNERRKME
+1 MSLVSTHSNERRKME

-121 KINMP
+121 KITMP

-138 VIAGRKFHFFQ
+138 EIAGRKFHFFQ

-241 CFWQNFIRI
+241 CFWQNFFRI

-260 NKKIFFYNDFT
+260 NKKLFFYNDFT

-389 FLSVLKPRYYLPVRG
+389 FLSVLKPKYYL
-404 NFINLMANAKLALSM
+404 F
-419 GIGLNH
+419 
-425 TNVFI
+425 
-430 LDNGMQLCFNEMG
+430 
-443 RPSIVPN
+443 
-450 NPAIMPTHPILVDGR
+450 
-465 GVSTSVS
+465 
-472 ENIIAD
+472 
-478 RRQLSV
+478 
-484 DGVVVIALTVSLSE
+484 
-498 KRIVAGPDCQ
+498 
-508 MRGFVYVKE
+508 
-517 AEPLLK
+517 
-523 SIANIFVDEIMTAL
+523 
-537 SVDKTDFEEVK
+537 
-548 TNAQERIHRF
+548 
-558 IKRENGREPMII
+558 
-570 PIVVVKD
+570 

>member
-1 MSLVSIHSNERRKME
+1 ME
-16 DIIKVCALGG
+16 DIIKVSALGG

-37 EINNDIFVLDAGL
+37 EINNDIFVIDAGL

-61 YLLANAAYI
+61 YLLANAQYL
-70 INNKDRVRA
+70 INNKDRVKA

-121 KINMP
+121 TLRIP
-126 LDFHVIPPSCEL
+126 LEFKVIPPTSALE
-138 VIAGRKFHFFQ
+138 IAGRKFHFFQ

-176 VDYSVKNPAYIFDLK
+176 VDYSVKIPAYIFDMK

-196 SEKPTF
+196 SERPTF
-202 LLMSESKGATGE
+202 LLMSESKGANHE
-214 GYCAP
+214 GYCSP
-219 RHRVTPLIEKYF
+219 HHRVTPLIEKYF
-231 KNANKRIFID
+231 SNANKRIFID
-241 CFWQNFIRI
+241 CFWQNFFRI

-271 RQIMKMLMEF
+271 RTIMKMLMEF
-281 DPNRIPQSLIVN
+281 NPSRIPVDMIVG

-307 LMLGEGEELYQELI
+307 LMLGKGEELYQELI
-321 KIADGTNEDKRIRLN
+321 RVVDGTNEDKRIRLT
-336 KRDIFINAALATP
+336 KRDIFINAGLPTP

-360 YLYRTGC
+360 YLYRTGA

-430 LDNGMQLCFNEMG
+430 LDNGMQLCFNELG
-443 RPSIVPN
+443 RPSILPN
-450 NPAIMPTHPILVDGR
+450 NPAIMPTHPILVDGS
-465 GVSTSVS
+465 GVSTNVA
-472 ENIIAD
+472 ENIVND

-484 DGVVVIALTVSLSE
+484 DGVVVIAVTVSIEE
-498 KRIVAGPDCQ
+498 KRIIAGPDCQ

-523 SIANIFVDEIMTAL
+523 SVANIFVDEVTTAL
-537 SVDKTDFEEVK
+537 SVNNTDFEEIK
-548 TNAQERIHRF
+548 ANAQERIRRF

-570 PIVVVKD
+570 PIIVTR

>member
-1 MSLVSIHSNERRKME
+1 ME
-16 DIIKVCALGG
+16 DIIKVSALGG

-37 EINNDIFVLDAGL
+37 EINNDIFVIDAGL

-61 YLLANAAYI
+61 YLLANAQYL
-70 INNKDRVRA
+70 INNKDRVKA

-121 KINMP
+121 TLRIP
-126 LDFHVIPPSCEL
+126 LEFKVIPPTSALE
-138 VIAGRKFHFFQ
+138 IAGRKFHFFQ

-176 VDYSVKNPAYIFDLK
+176 VDYSVKIPAYIFDMK

-196 SEKPTF
+196 SERPTF
-202 LLMSESKGATGE
+202 LLMSESKGANHE
-214 GYCAP
+214 GYCSP
-219 RHRVTPLIEKYF
+219 HHRVTPLIEKYF
-231 KNANKRIFID
+231 SNANKRIFID
-241 CFWQNFIRI
+241 CFWQNFFRI

-271 RQIMKMLMEF
+271 RTIMKMLMEF
-281 DPNRIPQSLIVN
+281 NPSRIPVDMVVG

-307 LMLGEGEELYQELI
+307 LMLGKGEELYQELI
-321 KIADGTNEDKRIRLN
+321 RVVDGTNEDKRIRLT
-336 KRDIFINAALATP
+336 KRDIFINAGLPTP

-360 YLYRTGC
+360 YLYRTGA

-430 LDNGMQLCFNEMG
+430 LDNGMQLCFNELG
-443 RPSIVPN
+443 RPSILPN
-450 NPAIMPTHPILVDGR
+450 NPAIMPTHPILVDGS
-465 GVSTSVS
+465 GVSTNVA
-472 ENIIAD
+472 ENIVND

-484 DGVVVIALTVSLSE
+484 DGVVVIAVTVSLEE

-523 SIANIFVDEIMTAL
+523 SVANIFVDEVTTAL
-537 SVDKTDFEEVK
+537 SVNNTDFEEIK
-548 TNAQERIHRF
+548 ANAQERIRRF

-570 PIVVVKD
+570 PIIVTR

>member
-1 MSLVSIHSNERRKME
+1 ME
-16 DIIKVCALGG
+16 DIIKVSALGG

-50 ALPDKTIPGVD
+50 SLPDKTIPGVD
-61 YLLANAAYI
+61 FLLTNAHYIIENKNRLKAYI
-70 INNKDRVRA
+70 I
-79 YIMTHAHD
+79 THAHD

-108 FTKHVIETQFNFN
+108 FTKHIIETQFNFN
-121 KINMP
+121 KLQGT
-126 LDFHVIPPSCEL
+126 LDFRVIPPTTTLEIS
-138 VIAGRKFHFFQ
+138 GRVFHFFQ

-191 ALSVL
+191 ALAEL

-202 LLMSESKGATGE
+202 LLMSESKGANYE

-231 KNANKRIFID
+231 KSANKRIFID
-241 CFWQNFIRI
+241 CFWQNSIRI

-260 NKKIFFYNDFT
+260 NKKIYFYNDFT
-271 RQIMKMLMEF
+271 AHIMRGLMDF
-281 DPNRIPQSLIVN
+281 DNKRVPPSVIIS

-307 LMLGEGEELYQELI
+307 LMLGDGEDLYHELI
-321 KIADGTNEDKRIRLN
+321 KIAEGTNEDKRIRLN

-349 TLETIATRSID
+349 TLETIATRSVD
-360 YLYRTGC
+360 SLYRTGS
-367 EVVWIKKNQITAM
+367 EVVWLKKNQITAM
-380 HPRQDDLKF
+380 HARQDDLKF
-389 FLSVLKPRYYLPVRG
+389 FLSVLKPKYYLPVRG

-430 LDNGMQLCFNEMG
+430 LDNGMQLCFNELG

-450 NPAIMPTHPILVDGR
+450 NPNLMPTHPILVDGR

-472 ENIIAD
+472 ENIVAD

-484 DGVVVIALTVSLSE
+484 DGVVVIALTVSLGE
-498 KRIVAGPDCQ
+498 KRILAGPDCQ

-523 SIANIFVDEIMTAL
+523 SIANIFVEEITLAL
-537 SVDKTDFEEVK
+537 SLNKTDFEEAK
-548 TNAQERIHRF
+548 SNAQERIRRF

-570 PIVVVKD
+570 PIIVVKD

>member
-1 MSLVSIHSNERRKME
+1 ME

-50 ALPDKTIPGVD
+50 SLPDKTIPGVD
-61 YLLANAAYI
+61 FLLTNAHYIIENKDRLKAYI
-70 INNKDRVRA
+70 I
-79 YIMTHAHD
+79 THAHD

-108 FTKHVIETQFNFN
+108 FTKHIIETQFNFN
-121 KINMP
+121 KLQGT
-126 LDFHVIPPSCEL
+126 LDFRVIPPSTTLE
-138 VIAGRKFHFFQ
+138 IAGRIFHFFQ
-149 TSHNAAYSF
+149 TSHNAAYTF

-191 ALSVL
+191 ALAEL

-202 LLMSESKGATGE
+202 LLMSESKGANYE

-231 KNANKRIFID
+231 KSANRRIFID
-241 CFWQNFIRI
+241 CLWQNSIRI
-250 SEIID
+250 SEILD

-260 NKKIFFYNDFT
+260 NKKIYFYNDFT
-271 RQIMKMLMEF
+271 DHIMRGLMEF
-281 DPNRIPQSLIVN
+281 DNKRIPPSIVIN

-307 LMLGEGEELYQELI
+307 LMLGDGEELYHELI
-321 KIADGTNEDKRIRLN
+321 KISEGTNDDKRIRLN

-349 TLETIATRSID
+349 TLETIATRSVD
-360 YLYRTGC
+360 SLYRTGS
-367 EVVWIKKNQITAM
+367 EVVWLKKNQITAM
-380 HPRQDDLKF
+380 HARQDDLKF
-389 FLSVLKPRYYLPVRG
+389 FLSVLKPKYYLPVRG
-404 NFINLMANAKLALSM
+404 NFINLMANARLALSM

-430 LDNGMQLCFNEMG
+430 LDNGMQLCFNELG
-443 RPSIVPN
+443 RPSIIPN
-450 NPAIMPTHPILVDGR
+450 NPALMPTHPILVDGR

-472 ENIIAD
+472 ENIVAD
-478 RRQLSV
+478 RRQLSI

-498 KRIVAGPDCQ
+498 KRILAGPDCQ

-523 SIANIFVDEIMTAL
+523 SIANIFVEEITLAL
-537 SVDKTDFEEVK
+537 SLNKEDFEEAK
-548 TNAQERIHRF
+548 SNAQERIRRF

-570 PIVVVKD
+570 PIIVTKE

>member
-1 MSLVSIHSNERRKME
+1 ME
-16 DIIKVCALGG
+16 DIIKVSALGG

-61 YLLANAAYI
+61 YLLANAQYL
-70 INNKDRVRA
+70 INNKERIKA

-97 DDAPAPIICTR
+97 DYAPAPVYCTR

-121 KINMP
+121 VLRIP
-126 LDFHVIPPSCEL
+126 LEFKVIEPTSEHL
-138 VIAGRKFHFFQ
+138 IAGRKFHFFQ

-158 GVAIETSKGN
+158 GVAIETSRGN

-176 VDYSVKNPAYIFDLK
+176 VDYSVKIPGYIFDMK

-196 SEKPTF
+196 SERPTF
-202 LLMSESKGATGE
+202 LLMSESKGAAHE

-219 RHRVTPLIEKYF
+219 HHRVTPLIEKYF
-231 KNANKRIFID
+231 KSANKRIFID
-241 CFWQNFIRI
+241 CFWQNFFRI

-255 LCIEN
+255 LCLEN
-260 NKKIFFYNDFT
+260 NKKLFFYNDFT
-271 RQIMKMLMEF
+271 RRIMKMLMEF
-281 DPNRIPQSLIVN
+281 NPSRIPSSIIIN

-307 LMLGEGEELYQELI
+307 LMLGDGDDLYEELI
-321 KIADGTNEDKRIRLN
+321 RIADGTNEDKRIRLN
-336 KRDIFINAALATP
+336 KRDVFINAALATP

-360 YLYRTGC
+360 YLYRTGA

-389 FLSVLKPRYYLPVRG
+389 FLSALKPKYYLPVRG
-404 NFINLMANAKLALSM
+404 NYINLMANAKLALSM

-430 LDNGMQLCFNEMG
+430 LDNGMQLCFNELG
-443 RPSIVPN
+443 RPSILPN

-465 GVSTSVS
+465 GVSTNVS
-472 ENIIAD
+472 ENIIND

-484 DGVVVIALTVSLSE
+484 DGVVVVAVTVSLSE
-498 KRIVAGPDCQ
+498 KKIVAGPDCQ

-523 SIANIFVDEIMTAL
+523 SVANIFVDEITTAL
-537 SVDKTDFEEVK
+537 SVDN
-548 TNAQERIHRF
+548 TNFDEIKANATERIHRF

-570 PIVVVKD
+570 PIVVVRE

>member
-1 MSLVSIHSNERRKME
+1 ME
-16 DIIKVCALGG
+16 DIIKVSALGG

-37 EINNDIFVLDAGL
+37 EINNDIFVIDAGL

-61 YLLANAAYI
+61 YLLANAQYL
-70 INNKDRVRA
+70 INNKDRVKA

-121 KINMP
+121 TLRIP
-126 LDFHVIPPSCEL
+126 LEFKVIPPTSALE
-138 VIAGRKFHFFQ
+138 IAGRKFHFFQ

-176 VDYSVKNPAYIFDLK
+176 VDYSVKIPAYIFDMK

-196 SEKPTF
+196 SERPTF
-202 LLMSESKGATGE
+202 LLMSESKGANHE
-214 GYCAP
+214 GYCSP
-219 RHRVTPLIEKYF
+219 HHRVTPLIEKYF
-231 KNANKRIFID
+231 SNANKRIFID
-241 CFWQNFIRI
+241 CFWQNFFRI

-271 RQIMKMLMEF
+271 RTIMKMLMEF
-281 DPNRIPQSLIVN
+281 NPSRIPVDMIVG

-307 LMLGEGEELYQELI
+307 LMLGKGEELYQELI
-321 KIADGTNEDKRIRLN
+321 RVVDGTNEDKRVRLT
-336 KRDIFINAALATP
+336 KRDIFINAGLPTP

-360 YLYRTGC
+360 YLYRTGA

-430 LDNGMQLCFNEMG
+430 LDNGMQLCFNELG
-443 RPSIVPN
+443 RPSILPN
-450 NPAIMPTHPILVDGR
+450 NPAIMPTHPILVDGS
-465 GVSTSVS
+465 GVSTNVA
-472 ENIIAD
+472 ENIVND

-484 DGVVVIALTVSLSE
+484 DGVVVIAVTVSIEE
-498 KRIVAGPDCQ
+498 KRIIAGPDCQ

-523 SIANIFVDEIMTAL
+523 SVANIFVDEVTTAL
-537 SVDKTDFEEVK
+537 SVNNTNFEEIK
-548 TNAQERIHRF
+548 ANAQERIRRF

-570 PIVVVKD
+570 PIIVTR

>member
-1 MSLVSIHSNERRKME
+1 ME
-16 DIIKVCALGG
+16 DIIKVSALGG

-37 EINNDIFVLDAGL
+37 EINNDIFVIDCGL

-61 YLLANAAYI
+61 YLLANAQYL
-70 INNKDRVRA
+70 INNKERIKA

-97 DDAPAPIICTR
+97 DYAPAPIFCTR

-121 KINMP
+121 SLRIP
-126 LDFHVIPPSCEL
+126 LDFHVIEPTGSL
-138 VIAGRKFHFFQ
+138 LIAGHQLHFFQ

-158 GVAIETSKGN
+158 GVSIETSRGN

-191 ALSVL
+191 ALSAL

-202 LLMSESKGATGE
+202 LLMSESKGAAHE

-219 RHRVTPLIEKYF
+219 HHRVTPLVEKYF
-231 KNANKRIFID
+231 KSANKRIFID
-241 CFWQNFIRI
+241 CFWQNFFRI
-250 SEIID
+250 SEIVD
-255 LCIEN
+255 LCLEN

-271 RQIMKMLMEF
+271 RRIMKMLMEF
-281 DPNRIPQSLIVN
+281 NPSRIPASSIIN

-307 LMLGEGEELYQELI
+307 LMLGDGDDLYEELI

-360 YLYRTGC
+360 YLYRTGA

-389 FLSVLKPRYYLPVRG
+389 FLSVLKPKYYLPVRG
-404 NFINLMANAKLALSM
+404 NYINLMANAKLALSM

-430 LDNGMQLCFNEMG
+430 LDNGMTLCFNEMG
-443 RPSIVPN
+443 RPSILPN
-450 NPAIMPTHPILVDGR
+450 NPLMMPTHPILVDGR

-472 ENIIAD
+472 ENIVDD
-478 RRQLSV
+478 RRQLSI
-484 DGVVVIALTVSLSE
+484 DGVVVIALTVSLEE

-523 SIANIFVDEIMTAL
+523 SIANIFVDEITTAL
-537 SVDKTDFEEVK
+537 SVNNTNFDEIKA
-548 TNAQERIHRF
+548 NAQERIRRF

-570 PIVVVKD
+570 PIVVVK

>member
-1 MSLVSIHSNERRKME
+1 ME
-16 DIIKVCALGG
+16 DIIKVSALGG
-26 LDENGRDCYVI
+26 LDENGRDCYVV
-37 EINNDIFVLDAGL
+37 EINNDIFVIDAGL

-61 YLLANAAYI
+61 YLLANAQYL
-70 INNKDRVRA
+70 INNKERIRC

-121 KINMP
+121 TLRIP
-126 LDFHVIPPSCEL
+126 LEFKVIPPTSTVE
-138 VIAGRKFHFFQ
+138 IAGRTLHFFQ
-149 TSHNAAYSF
+149 TSHNAAFSF
-158 GVAIETSKGN
+158 GVAIETTKGN

-176 VDYSVKNPAYIFDLK
+176 VDYSVKIPAYIFNLK
-191 ALSVL
+191 ALSIL

-202 LLMSESKGATGE
+202 LLMSESKGANHE

-219 RHRVTPLIEKYF
+219 HHRVTPLIEKYF
-231 KNANKRIFID
+231 TNGGRRIFID
-241 CFWQNFIRI
+241 CFWQNFFRI
-250 SEIID
+250 SEIVD

-260 NKKIFFYNDFT
+260 NKKLFFYNDFT
-271 RQIMKMLMEF
+271 RRIMKMLMEF
-281 DPNRIPQSLIVN
+281 NPNRIPPSLIVN

-307 LMLGEGEELYQELI
+307 LMLGQGDELYQELI
-321 KIADGTNEDKRIRLN
+321 KIADGTNED
-336 KRDIFINAALATP
+336 
-349 TLETIATRSID
+349 ID
-360 YLYRTGC
+360 YLYRTGA

-380 HPRQDDLKF
+380 HARQDDLKF

-404 NFINLMANAKLALSM
+404 NYVNLMANAKLALSM

-430 LDNGMQLCFNEMG
+430 LDNGMQLCFNEIG
-443 RPSIVPN
+443 RPSILPN
-450 NPAIMPTHPILVDGR
+450 NPAIMPTHPILVDGS

-472 ENIIAD
+472 ENIVND
-478 RRQLSV
+478 RRQLAV
-484 DGVVVIALTVSLSE
+484 DGVVVIAVTISE
-498 KRIVAGPDCQ
+498 KEDRIIAGPDCQ

-523 SIANIFVDEIMTAL
+523 SIANIFIDEVTTAL
-537 SVDKTDFEEVK
+537 SVNNHNYEDIKA
-548 TNAQERIHRF
+548 NAQERIRRF

-570 PIVVVKD
+570 PIIVTK

>member
-1 MSLVSIHSNERRKME
+1 ME
-16 DIIKVCALGG
+16 DIIKVSALGG

-37 EINNDIFVLDAGL
+37 EINNDIFVIDAGL

-61 YLLANAAYI
+61 YLLANAQYL
-70 INNKDRVRA
+70 INNKDRIRA

-97 DDAPAPIICTR
+97 DDAPAPIYCTR

-121 KINMP
+121 ALRIP
-126 LDFHVIPPSCEL
+126 LEFEVVPPTSSQK
-138 VIAGRKFHFFQ
+138 IAGRNVHFFQ

-158 GVAIETSKGN
+158 GVAIETTKGN
-168 IVYTSDFI
+168 IVFTSDFI
-176 VDYSVKNPAYIFDLK
+176 VDYSVKTPAYIFDMK
-191 ALSVL
+191 ALSIL

-202 LLMSESKGATGE
+202 LLMSESKGANYE
-214 GYCAP
+214 GYCSP
-219 RHRVTPLIEKYF
+219 RHRVIPLIERYF
-231 KNANKRIFID
+231 KTNRRIFIN
-241 CFWQNFIRI
+241 CFWQNFFRI

-255 LCIEN
+255 LCLEN
-260 NKKIFFYNDFT
+260 NKKLFFYNDFT
-271 RQIMKMLMEF
+271 RRIMKMLMDF
-281 DPNRIPQSLIVN
+281 NPTRIPASIVVN

-307 LMLGEGEELYQELI
+307 LMLGRGEELYKELVN
-321 KIADGTNEDKRIRLN
+321 IADGTGEDKRVRLN
-336 KRDIFINAALATP
+336 HRDIFINAALPTP

-360 YLYRTGC
+360 YLYRTGAD
-367 EVVWIKKNQITAM
+367 VIWIKKNQITAM

-430 LDNGMQLCFNEMG
+430 LDNGMQLCFNELG
-443 RPSIVPN
+443 RPSILPN
-450 NPAIMPTHPILVDGR
+450 NPATMPTHPILVDGS
-465 GVSTSVS
+465 GVSTNVA
-472 ENIIAD
+472 ENIVND

-484 DGVVVIALTVSLSE
+484 DGVVVIAVTVSEAE
-498 KRIVAGPDCQ
+498 KRIIAGPDCQ

-523 SIANIFVDEIMTAL
+523 SIANIFVDEVTTAL
-537 SVDKTDFEEVK
+537 SVNNINFENVK
-548 TNAQERIHRF
+548 ASAQERIRRF

-570 PIVVVKD
+570 PIIVTK

>member
-1 MSLVSIHSNERRKME
+1 ME
-16 DIIKVCALGG
+16 DIIKVSALGG

-37 EINNDIFVLDAGL
+37 EINNDIFVIDAGL

-61 YLLANAAYI
+61 YLLANAQYL
-70 INNKDRVRA
+70 INNKDRVKA

-121 KINMP
+121 TLRIP
-126 LDFHVIPPSCEL
+126 LEFKVIPPTSALE
-138 VIAGRKFHFFQ
+138 IAGRKFHFFQ

-176 VDYSVKNPAYIFDLK
+176 VDYSVKTPAYIFDMK

-196 SEKPTF
+196 SERPTF
-202 LLMSESKGATGE
+202 LLMSESKGANHE
-214 GYCAP
+214 GYCSP
-219 RHRVTPLIEKYF
+219 HHRVTPLIEKYF
-231 KNANKRIFID
+231 SNANKRIFID
-241 CFWQNFIRI
+241 CFWQNFFRI

-271 RQIMKMLMEF
+271 RTIMKMLMEF
-281 DPNRIPQSLIVN
+281 NPSRIPVDIIVG

-307 LMLGEGEELYQELI
+307 LMLGKGEELYQELI
-321 KIADGTNEDKRIRLN
+321 RVVDGTNEDKRIRLT
-336 KRDIFINAALATP
+336 KRDIFINAGLPTP

-360 YLYRTGC
+360 YLYRTGA

-430 LDNGMQLCFNEMG
+430 LDNGMQLCFNELG
-443 RPSIVPN
+443 RPSILPN
-450 NPAIMPTHPILVDGR
+450 NPAIMPTHPILVDGS
-465 GVSTSVS
+465 GVSTNVA
-472 ENIIAD
+472 ENIVND

-484 DGVVVIALTVSLSE
+484 DGVVVIAVTVSLEE
-498 KRIVAGPDCQ
+498 KRIIAGPDCQ

-523 SIANIFVDEIMTAL
+523 SVANIFVDEVTTAL
-537 SVDKTDFEEVK
+537 SVNNTDFEEIK
-548 TNAQERIHRF
+548 ANAQERIRRF

-570 PIVVVKD
+570 PIIVTR